1 MSDTLLPFDGAVA
14 PFVGAVASVVLT
26 VPTPSLEVGTTGSA
40 SVQVTDALGNALAGR
55 TVTWA
60 SSNDTVIADPAA
72 GVTNSAGVAVA
83 PLPALAAGTTS
94 LSASCEGIDSA
105 AVTVTVFAVT
115 TNPGYSVSGSA
126 VVVVNCASV
135 IKRAG
140 RPQPRRFSDADQRR
154 IDPTD
159 TAFSRVRDNQ
169 NKEVVWPNRELIR
182 RSI

>member
-1 MSDTLLPFDGAVA
+1 MSDTLLPFDGSVA
-14 PFVGAVASVVLT
+14 PFTGAVASVTLT
-26 VPTPSLEVGTTGSA
+26 LTTPSLEVGTVGAA
-40 SVQVTDALGNALAGR
+40 SVAVKDADGNDLAGR

-60 SSNDTVIADPAA
+60 SSNDTVVADPAA
-72 GVTNSAGVAVA
+72 GVTNSAGIATVQ
-83 PLPALAAGTTS
+83 LPALAEGTTA
-94 LSASCEGIDSA
+94 LTAACEGISSA
-105 AVTVTVFAVT
+105 AATTTVFAVT